1 MRLPSPVLNQTMDMH
16 KDRSGLRPKARI
28 VLFVEDD
35 MDLRDLY
42 SLALRDAGLFVAE
55 VTSAVE
61 AVEMAPRLRP
71 DLVVL
76 DRHLS
81 DGDGWEVARTLKASS
96 LTKDAQIIGF
106 TGSRGRGD
114 VEGALVAGCDAFL
127 EKPCT
132 PEQLVRFSLGLLGLP
147 LPEDEVR
154 STPQLVLKRPA

>member
-1 MRLPSPVLNQTMDMH
+1 MD
-16 KDRSGLRPKARI
+16 KDGSGFRAKARI
-28 VLFVEDD
+28 ILFVEDD
-35 MDLRDLY
+35 TDLRDFY

-55 VTSAVE
+55 VTSGLE
-61 AVEMAPRLRP
+61 AIEMAPRLRP

-76 DRHLS
+76 DRHLP
-81 DGDGWEVARTLKASS
+81 DGDGWEVARALKASA

-106 TGSRGRGD
+106 TASRGRGD

-147 LPEDEVR
+147 LPEDAVH
-154 STPQLVLKRPA
+154 SSPHLIVKKQA